1 MSREKQR
8 ANRRK
13 KDREE
18 KMAILNNFVKHGI
31 VPVERKKE
39 ELLDLT
45 DSFGLKDPTPYLAV
59 KNIIRRE
66 RETITKVGM
75 TV

>member
-18 KMAILNNFVKHGI
+18 KLAILNSFVKYGI
-31 VPVERKKE
+31 VPVEKQPEK
-39 ELLDLT
+39 LLDKKNYL
-45 DSFGLKDPTPYLAV
+45 GLDDPTPYQAV
-59 KNIIRRE
+59 KNMIRRGE
-66 RETITKVGM
+66 LA
-75 TV
+75 